1 MLAPFSITGSLVM
14 NSSQELE
21 ILDWNLRSLD
31 SKLVVQFALCSS
43 LDARDSFSQFGT
55 TLARDTK
62 WMRAACVGPHIGEG
76 DLFSCALL
84 NKQFIFGVEE
94 KDGESAV

>member
-1 MLAPFSITGSLVM
+1 M

-21 ILDWNLRSLD
+21 ILYWNLRSLN
-31 SKLVVQFALCSS
+31 SKLVVQLALCSL
-43 LDARDSFSQFGT
+43 LDACDCFSQFGT

-76 DLFSCALL
+76 DLFSSALL
-84 NKQFIFGVEE
+84 NKQFILGVEE
-94 KDGESAV
+94 EDGEGAV